1 MARNFSV
8 KASMV
13 GLALVVP
20 ALAQAQSITPGAN
33 RNAPAPGTLTPPAQS
48 APATPATAQTSA
60 TDKAAAGPKATHA
73 EVERKGRTGYDI
85 FLGTYLTLSADCKV
99 GNSPEIT
106 FPEPPKN
113 GVTKIRTYPI
123 NLRDVPG
130 APKRTCIG
138 TSPKGVAAIYQ
149 SKARFKGEDQ
159 LRFKVSYPNGDTR
172 EVSVKILVQ

>member
-1 MARNFSV
+1 MARSISV
-8 KASMV
+8 NTV
-13 GLALVVP
+13 IFGLALLAPVV
-20 ALAQAQSITPGAN
+20 AQAQSITPGAN
-33 RNAPAPGTLTPPAQS
+33 RNAPAPGTLTPPAQT
-48 APATPATAQTSA
+48 APATPAVSQTAA
-60 TDKAAAGPKATHA
+60 TDKAAGTPKASHA
-73 EVERKGRTGYDI
+73 EVERKGKTGYDI

-106 FPEPPKN
+106 FPEAPKN

-138 TSPKGVAAIYQ
+138 TSPKGVAAVYQ

-159 LRFKVSYPNGDTR
+159 LRFKVAYPNGDTR